1 MKDHSC
7 PCVYVC
13 RYAYV
18 NTCCNNALD
27 VCSYKSIYILYHLI
41 LYYITLYTYTFAWVY
56 MGQYIYTYTR
66 IYFYVYIYIS
76 YMYVLTYVYIHT
88 HANVYIGI
96 VICYVFLS
104 GVRRLGIMQRSA
116 AANWRPSWGSLF
128 SRSSACLVVQQP
140 GPCQAYVQG
149 IMLNRT
155 LAADQRMQFQ
165 SHPFDEPHHVLS

>member
-1 MKDHSC
+1 MGIYGS
-7 PCVYVC
+7 VY
-13 RYAYV
+13 
-18 NTCCNNALD
+18 
-27 VCSYKSIYILYHLI
+27 I
-41 LYYITLYTYTFAWVY
+41 
-56 MGQYIYTYTR
+56 YIYTYL
-66 IYFYVYIYIS
+66 FLCVYIYIS